1 MDVSVLSLAVGA
13 LAASGLMVFPLGR
26 RILKWWVVGSVAVA
40 LFVIGLMFAS
50 EPDISG

>member
-1 MDVSVLSLAVGA
+1 MDLSYAPYILAGT
-13 LAASGLMVFPLGR
+13 GLLVFPLGR